1 MLSSLFVLMSLQVG
15 CLAGDPPA
23 DCPPADCTSNDS
35 RPACQLDG
43 AVQRQ
48 LKVTW
53 KSAQGISKHGMM
65 VKQQSAERPK
75 VSVKPPSSRGRILR
89 CSAGVALVGGG
100 VWLALD
106 KNWMNR
112 SLGVLSA
119 GAGLWLCAKAG

>member
-1 MLSSLFVLMSLQVG
+1 MLSSLFVLMSLQAG

-23 DCPPADCTSNDS
+23 DCPPADCKADDA

-43 AVQRQ
+43 AVKRQ

-53 KSAQGISKHGMM
+53 ESAQGIAKHGMM
-65 VKQQSAERPK
+65 VKERSSERPK
-75 VSVKPPSSRGRILR
+75 VSVQPKPRRRILR
-89 CSAGVALVGGG
+89 CSAGIALATGG